1 MPVHMNVFVHR
12 DWKRVSAL
20 SELELQVVITHL
32 LWVLVTK
39 LESSERAGWFLKH

>member
-1 MPVHMNVFVHR
+1 MPVHMNAFVHR

-32 LWVLVTK
+32 LWDFSV
-39 LESSERAGWFLKH
+39 